1 MNVDDFNSVQ
11 DEDDYTGVV
20 EKFQNGYYSTVKQE
34 EVPNI
39 EQPVKRK
46 KDNDNPMSNIITVR
60 LDAATVQK
68 FKLLA
73 AHQGKSVG
81 PLAGELVSQ
90 YVKKNFNTFKKT
102 ISELE

>member
-11 DEDDYTGVV
+11 DEDDYTDVV
-20 EKFQNGYYSTVKQE
+20 EKFQNGYYSTVKE

-90 YVKKNFNTFKKT
+90 YVKKNFKAFKKI
-102 ISELE
+102 ISEIE